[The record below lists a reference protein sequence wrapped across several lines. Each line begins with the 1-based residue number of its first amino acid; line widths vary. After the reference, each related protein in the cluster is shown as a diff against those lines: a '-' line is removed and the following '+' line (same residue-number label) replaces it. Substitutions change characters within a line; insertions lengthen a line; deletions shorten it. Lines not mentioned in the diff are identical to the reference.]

1 MSSKVIIIDDEP
13 LARSIVIEYIQH
25 FPDLVVYQVCS
36 NGYEGVK
43 AIQQYKPDL
52 IILDIQMPKING
64 FEMLEL
70 IENPPAVI
78 FATAFDEYAIKAFDA
93 HAIDYLL
100 KPFNQDRFEK
110 AIKKWREQKN
120 SSAGEK
126 QTKQLLDDVALT
138 APQNQRIVIKD
149 GSKIKIIPVQDIFYL
164 EAADDFVKVFTKE
177 GYFLK
182 NKTMSHFE
190 QVLDA
195 SQFVRSHRSYIVNLQ
210 QITRIGYAMVTVYG
224 MNSKVGNISYYDPNQ
239 DQTFTKPYSEET
251 SKIIDQEVRALIDTA
266 YERTKALLTE
276 KKAQVEI
283 LAERLLEKEVLF
295 QSDVEA
301 LIGKRPYE
309 EKKPLGEDEPHHSEG
324 GISEGVP
331 PYDPG
336 VTQHVPV

>member
-25 FPDLVVYQVCS
+25 FPDLIVSQVCS
-36 NGYEGVK
+36 NGFEGIK

-78 FATAFDEYAIKAFDA
+78 FATAFDEYAIKAFEA

-110 AIKKWREQKN
+110 AIKKWREKKNN
-120 SSAGEK
+120 SSADK
-126 QTKQLLDDVALT
+126 QTKQLLDDVSLT
-138 APQNQRIVIKD
+138 APQSERIVIKD
-149 GSKIKIIPVQDIFYL
+149 GSKIKIIPIQDVHYL

-190 QVLDA
+190 QVLDP

-210 QITRIGYAMVTVYG
+210 QITRI
-224 MNSKVGNISYYDPNQ
+224 D
-239 DQTFTKPYSEET
+239 
-251 SKIIDQEVRALIDTA
+251 
-266 YERTKALLTE
+266 
-276 KKAQVEI
+276 
-283 LAERLLEKEVLF
+283 
-295 QSDVEA
+295 
-301 LIGKRPYE
+301 PYE
-309 EKKPLGEDEPHHSEG
+309 KDNHIAILRSGAK
-324 GISEGVP
+324 
-331 PYDPG
+331 
-336 VTQHVPV
+336 VPVSRSGYPKLKAILGL